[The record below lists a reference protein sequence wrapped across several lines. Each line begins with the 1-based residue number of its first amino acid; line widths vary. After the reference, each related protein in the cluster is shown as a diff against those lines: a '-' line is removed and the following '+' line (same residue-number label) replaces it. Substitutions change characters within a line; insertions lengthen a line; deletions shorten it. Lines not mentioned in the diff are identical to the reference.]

1 MFTELHAVTIRDG
14 LAFPNYYLGW
24 EDGPRSTRLRPST
37 PRPCWSSCLV
47 GGRAPDRRAAVPY
60 PPERRAG
67 SWTGER
73 DEDRPDGLLL
83 AVDSVQ
89 IPVPDLDAALAFY
102 RDRLGHELLWRTPTA
117 AAVRLSRDRAELV
130 LQLERPEAEVDFL
143 VASVDQAVTDV
154 VAAGGTV
161 VEPPFDIPVGRVARV
176 ADPFGTVL
184 TLLDLS
190 KGRYQTDADGQVT
203 GVRRASTRPGPGPA
217 AER

>member
-1 MFTELHAVTIRDG
+1 MSEHEG
-14 LAFPNYYLGW
+14 
-24 EDGPRSTRLRPST
+24 
-37 PRPCWSSCLV
+37 
-47 GGRAPDRRAAVPY
+47 
-60 PPERRAG
+60 
-67 SWTGER
+67 
-73 DEDRPDGLLL
+73 RPDGLILG
-83 AVDSVQ
+83 VDSVQ

-161 VEPPFDIPVGRVARV
+161 VDPPFDIPVGRVARV

-184 TLLDLS
+184 TLLDLR
-190 KGRYQTDADGQVT
+190 KGRYQTGADGRVT
-203 GVRRASTRPGPGPA
+203 GVRRVSTGSDPGPA
-217 AER
+217 AGR